1 MVVVVKW
8 SACFDDPSSNPV
20 KAYSFYSVH
29 CLKRTKIDKKK
40 LWTANLKRNRQR
52 SDLEWHRQIYKLD
65 WTKEREKE
73 RHGKQHKASIQYLL
87 MSIRCRGGL
96 LLFVQCIHSMHIFDR
111 MDISLR
117 GLDKRKLSDHS
128 QDKKREREANFSSL
142 DKSTESTSG

>member
-1 MVVVVKW
+1 MKDVRGSANWEVSIEPIDRHRKINRKIWKGETTRVKGIKTTWQRHVQTQVNITKETDREREKNQMVVVVKW

-73 RHGKQHKASIQYLL
+73 RHGKQHKASI
-87 MSIRCRGGL
+87 
-96 LLFVQCIHSMHIFDR
+96 
-111 MDISLR
+111 
-117 GLDKRKLSDHS
+117 
-128 QDKKREREANFSSL
+128 
-142 DKSTESTSG
+142 